1 MATYMI
7 GDLMTLTGL
16 SRHTINYYLNVG
28 LIEPA
33 GQSPRNRYRYF
44 DDDTIDR
51 LRRIIELR
59 QQKIPIRKI
68 KRQLA
73 EE

>member
-16 SRHTINYYLNVG
+16 SRHTINYYLNIG

-33 GQSPRNRYRYF
+33 GRSQRNRYRYF
-44 DDDTIDR
+44 DDDTVDR
-51 LRRIIELR
+51 LRRIIEMR